1 MKSIPE
7 FWHHKFS
14 ADINQ
19 IIEKIF
25 FKKIKFHSNF
35 FFEKKKKKERKTVLN
50 YSRQMVQQLS
60 FRLSSLSLRNALREN
75 CPNTVFFLVRI
86 FPHSDWIQRDTEYL
100 FAFSPNAGKYG
111 SEKTPHLDNFHAVMM
126 KATIDNNSNCV
137 YFSKSFQV
145 MVYIIFLY
153 FLVMD
158 LTADVFFEVLF
169 QKTS

>member
-7 FWHHKFS
+7 FWHHKFF

-35 FFEKKKKKERKTVLN
+35 IFEKKKKNRKKDSTELLKANDSTV
-50 YSRQMVQQLS
+50 
-60 FRLSSLSLRNALREN
+60 RNALREN
-75 CPNTVFFLVRI
+75 CPNAVFFLVRI

-100 FAFSPNAGKYG
+100 FAFSPDAGKYG
-111 SEKTPHLDNFHAVMM
+111 SKKTPYLDTFHAVMM
-126 KATIDNNSNCV
+126 KATIDNNSNRI

-158 LTADVFFEVLF
+158 LTTDIFFEVLF
-169 QKTS
+169 QNTS